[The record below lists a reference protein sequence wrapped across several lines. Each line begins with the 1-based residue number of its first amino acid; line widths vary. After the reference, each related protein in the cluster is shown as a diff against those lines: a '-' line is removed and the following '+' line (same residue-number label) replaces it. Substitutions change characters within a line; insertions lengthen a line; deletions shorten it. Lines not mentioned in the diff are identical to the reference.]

1 MNSVYY
7 WSPCLTKVGTYKST
21 INSALSLAKYSKNFF
36 SVKIINICGEWD
48 SQKEFFN
55 KNNIELI
62 DLGLN
67 YFKYLP
73 KTGFFKSRLSYLI
86 IILLSFIP
94 MTVMMFK
101 KKPKFLIIHLLTSL
115 PLILNFIFRFKT
127 NLILRISGYPKLN
140 VFRFI
145 LWKYMCNKIH
155 KITCPSNDLRK
166 QLEERKVF
174 KNSKL
179 TFLPDPII
187 EVKKFKKKNN
197 FKIKENDNKFF
208 MSAGRLTKQKN
219 FHYLIEEFSNFNK
232 KNPNYD
238 LYIFG
243 DGEEKNSLLLEIK
256 KKDLTNKV
264 FLMGYSNEIYD
275 YMKHADAF
283 ILSSLWEDPGF
294 VIIEAAMNNLFII
307 SSNCKNGPNE
317 FLDNGKGGLLF
328 ENNKKI
334 ALSDS
339 LNKYVLMK
347 NTQEIFRKKIIS
359 KKKCKNYTLLNHQS
373 MLNNILSIN

>member
-21 INSALSLAKYSKNFF
+21 INSALSLAKYSKNVF

-48 SQKEFFN
+48 SQKEFFK

-62 DLGLN
+62 ELGFN

-94 MTVMMFK
+94 LTVMMFK

-115 PLILNFIFRFKT
+115 PLILNFIFKFKT
-127 NLILRISGYPKLN
+127 SLILRISGYPKLTL
-140 VFRFI
+140 FRFI
-145 LWKYMCNKIH
+145 LWKYMCHKIH
-155 KITCPSNDLRK
+155 KITCPSIDLQK
-166 QLEERKVF
+166 QLEERKIF
-174 KNSKL
+174 KKSKL

-197 FKIKENDNKFF
+197 FKIKENNNKFF

-219 FHYLIEEFSNFNK
+219 FHYLIEEFSNFSK
-232 KNPNYD
+232 KNPKYD

-256 KKDLTNKV
+256 K
-264 FLMGYSNEIYD
+264 
-275 YMKHADAF
+275 
-283 ILSSLWEDPGF
+283 
-294 VIIEAAMNNLFII
+294 
-307 SSNCKNGPNE
+307 
-317 FLDNGKGGLLF
+317 
-328 ENNKKI
+328 
-334 ALSDS
+334 
-339 LNKYVLMK
+339 
-347 NTQEIFRKKIIS
+347 
-359 KKKCKNYTLLNHQS
+359 
-373 MLNNILSIN
+373 